1 MWEVNSNIIDY
12 LPDWFKQIAD
22 FQEICATETEQF
34 EALANAIHE
43 VADNFFFQTMDEG
56 AVSMWEQIFGI
67 APNPSVE
74 TLDFR
79 RFRVLNR
86 LSTKPPFTLGFLY
99 QKLDELIGVGQWTVT
114 VDYPNYTLYI
124 ESSSE
129 NQQYYTEVLYTINKI
144 KPAHIVYINKPVTT
158 SAMTI
163 DESVELTDLVWN
175 YKLGSWALGVNPFA
189 TSTTKEVLVV
199 PAQESI
205 QQQLLNSTA
214 ASVVDIVASARVNGT
229 VTISALTK
237 ETETNTAVIQYTVTE
252 EQAATVTQ
260 LELLDSNGNVLTASP
275 VYVPI
280 TGQAVFT
287 HKLPI
292 EEAMTNG

>member
-67 APNPSVE
+67 VPNPSVE

-99 QKLDELIGVGQWTVT
+99 QKLDELIGPGLWTVT

-129 NQQYYTEVLYTINKI
+129 NQNYYTEVAYTINKI
-144 KPAHIVYINKPVTT
+144 KPAHIVFVNKPL
-158 SAMTI
+158 TI
-163 DESVELTDLVWN
+163 TGITVDESVELTDLQWN
-175 YKLGSWALGVNPFA
+175 YILDGTWLLGEKPFV
-189 TSTTKEVLVV
+189 TRNVLEVITT
-199 PAQESI
+199 PAQDTV
-205 QQQLLNSTA
+205 QTALLNATA
-214 ASVVDIVASARVNGT
+214 ESVINTVASARVNGT
-229 VTISALTK
+229 VAISTLTK
-237 ETETNTAVIQYTVTE
+237 ETDGNTAVIQYTVTE
-252 EQAATVTQ
+252 AQAAAVTQ
-260 LELLDSNGNVLTASP
+260 LELLDSGGNVLTTST

-280 TGQAVFT
+280 EGEAVFT
-287 HKLPI
+287 HKIPI
-292 EEAMTNG
+292 EEAEE